1 MFKSSLRCSKI
12 CAVAVV
18 FLLVA
23 VAILPAMAQTES
35 VRTENQP
42 DLSKYSRPY
51 PVPKYMTMDELLA
64 LAPASA
70 EERSIT
76 YERMI
81 ETIEQ
86 WTLPDEIV
94 AQMSQEELNDLM
106 CLPSNFT
113 PTNQFDLKEEAPQGQ
128 QTRGTPQTV
137 KVALIVDDNMLNI
150 YKSTNPYAPFNECM
164 QWAYECA
171 YNITSKGNVIL
182 GGYDITFQIEHI
194 AYWESPNNVGYV
206 ALLDAIQAVD
216 PRGIGDS
223 VLILMTGQSDLP
235 IAGVANRGGRHFVMG
250 VGIPNVPVDR
260 LFAHEA
266 SHLYRCED
274 HSTGV
279 CLMSKTSQLATDQYC
294 GTCDGT
300 MTTHKNR
307 LDHYGVAQCKGSTT
321 YSPGMVLNEGG
332 IVGSI
337 PDDDMAIIYGAGVGG
352 GGNIVGRLDK
362 AVSAHTVHV
371 FIGPACATTVYVFV
385 SSDNYNWNQISK
397 QVVPF
402 NQYMQWVNCGSYSG
416 SFEYVAIAA
425 ICEGSYGACIYIDS
439 VWVQST
445 V

>member
-1 MFKSSLRCSKI
+1 
-12 CAVAVV
+12 
-18 FLLVA
+18 
-23 VAILPAMAQTES
+23 MAQTES

-42 DLSKYSRPY
+42 DPSQYSRPY
-51 PVPKYMTMDELLA
+51 PIPKYMTMDELLA

-70 EERSIT
+70 EELSIT

-113 PTNQFDLKEEAPQGQ
+113 PTNQFDLKEEAPQEQ

-137 KVALIVDDNMLNI
+137 KVALIVDDNMLNK
-150 YKSTNPYAPFNECM
+150 YKYTNPYAPFNECM
-164 QWAYECA
+164 QWAETWA
-171 YNITSKGNVIL
+171 KNITAYANNIL
-182 GGYDITFQIEHI
+182 VNYSITFEIEHI
-194 AYWESPNNVGYV
+194 AYWESPNNVGYE

-223 VLILMTGQSDLP
+223 VVILMTGQFDGSH
-235 IAGVANRGGRHFVMG
+235 AGVSNRGGRHFVMG
-250 VGIPNVPVDR
+250 VAIPNVPVDR

-266 SHLYRCED
+266 SHLYRCKD
-274 HSTGV
+274 HPTGV
-279 CLMSKTSQLATDQYC
+279 CLMSIPSQLGTTQYC
-294 GTCDGT
+294 DDCDET
-300 MTTHKNR
+300 MKLYKNR
-307 LDHYGVAQCKGSTT
+307 LDHYGVAQCVG
-321 YSPGMVLNEGG
+321 YSLYVPGFVYNPGG

-337 PDDDMAIIYGAGVGG
+337 PDNNMASIYGASAGG

-371 FIGPACATTVYVFV
+371 FIGAACATTVYVFV

-397 QVVPF
+397 QVVPY

-425 ICEGSYGACIYIDS
+425 IREGSYGACIDIDS